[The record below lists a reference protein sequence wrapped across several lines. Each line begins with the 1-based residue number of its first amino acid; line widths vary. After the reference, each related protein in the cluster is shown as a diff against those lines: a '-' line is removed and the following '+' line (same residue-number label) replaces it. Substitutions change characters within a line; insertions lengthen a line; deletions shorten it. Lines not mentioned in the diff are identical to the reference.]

1 MSSANIIVQWSRDL
15 PPLRWWVYC
24 AVSLSINFEGERPVQ
39 TVWEWFAMVV
49 LCLLAIVISDEKKH
63 KHKVWNHFINNG
75 VTCLLESL
83 CRTIF

>member
-1 MSSANIIVQWSRDL
+1 
-15 PPLRWWVYC
+15 
-24 AVSLSINFEGERPVQ
+24 
-39 TVWEWFAMVV
+39 MVV
-49 LCLLAIVISDEKKH
+49 LCLLAIVISDEKEH